1 MAKREELEREKVL
14 NWEEQLG
21 LREREMEQLKSERAK
36 QQEESSELQLQVESI
51 MKQYESLKEENR
63 QLEERLLSNRSQ

>member
-63 QLEERLLSNRSQ
+63 QLEDKLLSNRSQ